1 LRPVERIG
9 ETGSIINPGGER
21 RERVSTMAIFVS
33 QGDIEHSIFYVRGRR
48 TSIDFDLA
56 TLYEV
61 STKALNLAVKRNESR
76 FPNDFR
82 FRLTLDEAANLRF
95 QFETSRRWGGRRY
108 LPWAFTQEG
117 VTMLS
122 GLLSSPRAVAVNIE
136 IMRAF
141 VRMRQALASNPEIAK
156 RLEAAEEAL
165 VRHRAE
171 LGQAIAEAGDA
182 IKEHEKHI
190 RVIFEAI
197 RRLMIEDE
205 GGSPEGRVGFKLKEA
220 DA

>member
-1 LRPVERIG
+1 
-9 ETGSIINPGGER
+9 
-21 RERVSTMAIFVS
+21 MAIFVS

-165 VRHRAE
+165 VRHRTE
-171 LGQAIAEAGDA
+171 LGQAIVEAGDA

-205 GGSPEGRVGFKLKEA
+205 GGSPEGQVGFKLEEA